1 MFTDKEQNT
10 IGKLYRFL
18 KANPRAILEVEFEGG
33 PVYKAIKDTSYE
45 TDNGPEIEEKGYE
58 EFYAILLQRLDNKEY
73 VELTYLHFPL
83 RITCNGVFIA
93 GIAQS

>member
-10 IGKLYRFL
+10 IAKLYRFL
-18 KANPRAILEVEFEGG
+18 KANPRAILDVEFEGV
-33 PVYKAIKDTSYE
+33 PIYKAVKDTSYE
-45 TDNGPEIEEKGYE
+45 TDNGLEIGENGYE

-83 RITCNGVFIA
+83 RITCNGVFVA
-93 GIAQS
+93 GTVQ